1 MITLFRGRT
10 KDELVKRWMIMMSR
24 KNATDV
30 QMHCRRP
37 MKLLGYPSRQDV
49 WTKEKV
55 VGKPAQ
61 NVQHMLIQ

>member
-1 MITLFRGRT
+1 MVS
-10 KDELVKRWMIMMSR
+10 K
-24 KNATDV
+24 KNATDI
-30 QMHCRRP
+30 QMHCRGP